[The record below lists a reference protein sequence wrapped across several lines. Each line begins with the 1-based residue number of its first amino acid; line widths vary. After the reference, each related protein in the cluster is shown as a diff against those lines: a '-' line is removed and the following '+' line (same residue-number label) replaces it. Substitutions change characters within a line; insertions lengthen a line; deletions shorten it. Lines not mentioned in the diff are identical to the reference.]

1 MEERRKRMEKVME
14 RILGKEAR
22 MKKVRERKR
31 EEGGI
36 VMIVEMMEEK
46 DAKELVRRG

>member
-1 MEERRKRMEKVME
+1 MEKRRKRMERVME

-22 MKKVRERKR
+22 MKKIRERKG
-31 EEGGI
+31 EKGCI
-36 VMIVEMMEEK
+36 VIIVEMMEEK

>member
-1 MEERRKRMEKVME
+1 MEERRKRMERVME

-22 MKKVRERKR
+22 MKKVREKKG
-31 EEGGI
+31 EERGI
-36 VMIVEMMEEK
+36 VMIMEMMEEK

>member
-1 MEERRKRMEKVME
+1 MERVME

-22 MKKVRERKR
+22 MKKVTERKG

-36 VMIVEMMEEK
+36 VMIMEMMEEK